1 MVTEGGEAAFV
12 LRMIDESR
20 SLGHIGVF
28 SSLFGK
34 FSSLI
39 AVRARLV
46 ALEVRRQTSYE
57 RAERCQLDNY
67 AVIEMQQ
74 GQTRRWAI
82 AWSWQPDR
90 FPDVRA
96 RGQTSLT

>member
-20 SLGHIGVF
+20 SLDHIGVF
-28 SSLFGK
+28 SSLLGK

-39 AVRARLV
+39 TVRARLV
-46 ALEVRRQTSYE
+46 ALEVRSFIPTRLT
-57 RAERCQLDNY
+57 CQLDNY
-67 AVIEMQQ
+67 AVVEMQQ

-82 AWSWQPDR
+82 AWSWRPER
-90 FPDVRA
+90 FPDVR
-96 RGQTSLT
+96 LH